1 MNAAASE
8 GPVVASQGL
17 GLGPAIAGVAAMGW
31 VVGGSLGVLLLAVIL
46 LYNRLVRAKVRVRQA
61 WAQVAVQQ
69 QRRHDLVPALV
80 DVVRGHL
87 QHERALLAQVTE
99 TRSRALAAGAPFE
112 RERHEAA
119 LTDLLGRLLVLSEQ
133 QPTLKTDASFQ
144 QLQRELAETEDRLAF
159 ARGFANDRVARYRTL
174 TDTFPGLLLA
184 RPFGFP
190 REELF
195 ARESERAAQGPD
207 VQIGGSR

>member
-1 MNAAASE
+1 MMPAASD
-8 GPVVASQGL
+8 GPVAAVSWF
-17 GLGPAIAGVAAMGW
+17 GLGPVIAVVAGMGW
-31 VVGGSLGVLLLAVIL
+31 LVGGSLAVLLLAVIL

-69 QRRHDLVPALV
+69 QRRHDLIPALV
-80 DVVRGHL
+80 EVVRGHL
-87 QHERALLAQVTE
+87 QHERSLLSEVTE
-99 TRSRALAAGAPFE
+99 TRARALAAGAPLE
-112 RERHEAA
+112 RERHEEA

-133 QPTLKTDASFQ
+133 QPTLTTDGTFRKLQ
-144 QLQRELAETEDRLAF
+144 QELTETEDRLTF

-184 RPFGFP
+184 RPLGFP

-195 ARESERAAQGPD
+195 ARESERAAHAPD
-207 VQIGGSR
+207 VRLGGSR

>member
-1 MNAAASE
+1 
-8 GPVVASQGL
+8 
-17 GLGPAIAGVAAMGW
+17 MGW
-31 VVGGSLGVLLLAVIL
+31 VVGGSLGALLLAVIL

-80 DVVRGHL
+80 EVVRGHL
-87 QHERALLAQVTE
+87 RHERTLLTEVTE
-99 TRSRALAAGAPFE
+99 TRSRALAADDPLE
-112 RERHEAA
+112 REHHEAA

-133 QPTLKTDASFQ
+133 QPTLTTDASFRR
-144 QLQRELAETEDRLAF
+144 LQRQLAETEDRLAF

-195 ARESERAAQGPD
+195 ARESERAARAPD
-207 VQIGGSR
+207 VDLRGSR

>member
-1 MNAAASE
+1 MIA
-8 GPVVASQGL
+8 VVT
-17 GLGPAIAGVAAMGW
+17 VMGW
-31 VVGGSLGVLLLAVIL
+31 VVGGSLVALLLAVIL

-80 DVVRGHL
+80 EVVRGHL
-87 QHERALLAQVTE
+87 QHERSLLTEVTE
-99 TRSRALAAGAPFE
+99 TRSRALAAGTPLE
-112 RERHEAA
+112 REGYEAA
-119 LTDLLGRLLVLSEQ
+119 LTDLLGRLLVVSER
-133 QPTLKTDASFQ
+133 QPTLTTDASFQ
-144 QLQRELAETEDRLAF
+144 QLQRELTETEDRLAF

-195 ARESERAAQGPD
+195 AREGERAALRPD
-207 VQIGGSR
+207 VHLGGSR

>member
-1 MNAAASE
+1 MIA
-8 GPVVASQGL
+8 VVAG
-17 GLGPAIAGVAAMGW
+17 MGW
-31 VVGGSLGVLLLAVIL
+31 VVGGSLVALLLAVIL

-80 DVVRGHL
+80 EVVRGHL
-87 QHERALLAQVTE
+87 QHERALLTE
-99 TRSRALAAGAPFE
+99 ITDTRSRALAAGTPLE
-112 RERHEAA
+112 REGHEAA
-119 LTDLLGRLLVLSEQ
+119 LTDLLGRLLVVSEQ
-133 QPTLKTDASFQ
+133 QPTLTTDASFQ
-144 QLQRELAETEDRLAF
+144 QLQRELTETEDRLAF

-195 ARESERAAQGPD
+195 ARESERAAQVPD
-207 VQIGGSR
+207 VQLRNSR